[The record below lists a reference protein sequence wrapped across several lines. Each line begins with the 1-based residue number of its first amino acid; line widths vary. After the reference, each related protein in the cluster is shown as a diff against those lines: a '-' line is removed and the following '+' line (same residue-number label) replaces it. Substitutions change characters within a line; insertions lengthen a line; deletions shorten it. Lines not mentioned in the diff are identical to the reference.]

1 VKRFYNRITSE
12 ITLNK
17 ERALIVTILNGNPWA
32 ENIAFDENIIKLS
45 DALKLNNHT
54 VKTLLLR
61 DMDIRYC
68 IGCFGCFDKTP
79 GECSTVADDS
89 REVRRDYMNSDLV
102 IFASPIIM
110 GYTSALL
117 KKPTERNLGLL
128 LPYGEIAH
136 GETHHPARYDKY
148 PQLGL
153 LLEKNSDSDYEDV
166 EIISDMYMRD
176 AINFHATLCFT
187 KLTSDPIEEVINEIN
202 SI

>member
-1 VKRFYNRITSE
+1 LNILSKKGGYLLRI
-12 ITLNK
+12 
-17 ERALIVTILNGNPWA
+17 TILNGNP
-32 ENIAFDENIIKLS
+32 NKDNQGFDEYLEKLS
-45 DALKLNNHT
+45 SSLVSSNHS
-54 VKTLLLR
+54 VKTLQLR

-79 GECSTVADDS
+79 GECSTAADDS
-89 REVRRDYMNSDLV
+89 REVRREYMNSDLV
-102 IFASPIIM
+102 LFASPIIM

-153 LLEKNSDSDYEDV
+153 LLEKNSDSDDEDV

-187 KLTSDPIEEVINEIN
+187 KLTSDPIEEVIDEIN

>member
-1 VKRFYNRITSE
+1 LRI
-12 ITLNK
+12 
-17 ERALIVTILNGNPWA
+17 TILNGNPNKDNQGFN
-32 ENIAFDENIIKLS
+32 EYVDKLS
-45 DALKLNNHT
+45 DALTSQSHSVRILQLK
-54 VKTLLLR
+54 

-79 GECSTVADDS
+79 GECSTAADDS
-89 REVRRDYMNSDLV
+89 REVRREYMNSDLV
-102 IFASPIIM
+102 LFASPIIM

-128 LPYGEIAH
+128 LPYGEIAQ

-153 LLEKNSDSDYEDV
+153 LLEKNSDSDDEDI

-187 KLTSDPIEEVINEIN
+187 KLTSDPMEEVIDEIN

>member
-1 VKRFYNRITSE
+1 LR
-12 ITLNK
+12 
-17 ERALIVTILNGNPWA
+17 VTILNGNPNA
-32 ENIAFDENIIKLS
+32 ENKAFDQYLKELS
-45 DALKLNNHT
+45 DSLISNNHS
-54 VKTLLLR
+54 VNTLQLR

-79 GECSTVADDS
+79 GECSTAADDS
-89 REVRRDYMNSDLV
+89 REVRREYINSDFVL
-102 IFASPIIM
+102 FASPIIM

-128 LPYGEIAH
+128 LPYGEIAQE
-136 GETHHPARYDKY
+136 ETHHPARYDKY

-153 LLEKNSDSDYEDV
+153 LLEKNSDSDNEDV

-187 KLTSDPIEEVINEIN
+187 KLTSDPIKEVVDEIN

>member
-1 VKRFYNRITSE
+1 MRI
-12 ITLNK
+12 
-17 ERALIVTILNGNPWA
+17 TILNGNP
-32 ENIAFDENIIKLS
+32 NKDNQGFDEYLEKLS
-45 DALKLNNHT
+45 SSLVLSNHS
-54 VKTLLLR
+54 VKTLQLR

-79 GECSTVADDS
+79 GECSTAADDS
-89 REVRRDYMNSDLV
+89 REVRREYMNSDLV
-102 IFASPIIM
+102 LFASPIIM

-153 LLEKNSDSDYEDV
+153 LLEKNSDSDDEDV

-187 KLTSDPIEEVINEIN
+187 KLTSDPIEKVIDEIN